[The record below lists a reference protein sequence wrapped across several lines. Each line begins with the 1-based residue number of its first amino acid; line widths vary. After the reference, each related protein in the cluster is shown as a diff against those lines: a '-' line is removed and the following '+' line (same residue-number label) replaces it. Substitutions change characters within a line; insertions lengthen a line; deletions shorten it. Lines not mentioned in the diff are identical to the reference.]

1 MFLHSVGLPNGVQ
14 CVSCAGQADVDV
26 TPNSEEVAAVKHV
39 DLQVCQLSGR
49 GELPGCA
56 GRGEEGQATGAAE
69 GCGSG
74 RVGAVW
80 ACSAQWGGGGC
91 GLLLTQQC
99 FTHYRMMAEQQRR
112 QALHYTQLWGATTI
126 ALTIVMLPCALGQ

>member
-14 CVSCAGQADVDV
+14 RVSCAGQADVDV

-39 DLQVCQLSGR
+39 DLQVCQVSGR

-69 GCGSG
+69 GCG
-74 RVGAVW
+74 RGAWV
-80 ACSAQWGGGGC
+80 QC
-91 GLLLTQQC
+91 GHAAPNGEVEGVDC
-99 FTHYRMMAEQQRR
+99 
-112 QALHYTQLWGATTI
+112 
-126 ALTIVMLPCALGQ
+126 C